1 MNENIGIN
9 AGKIWQYL
17 EANGESKVIRVKR
30 NLNLSTDELYLALG
44 WLARENNVAF
54 CRKDSFLWVKLV

>member
-54 CRKDSFLWVKLV
+54 CRKDSFLWVKLI